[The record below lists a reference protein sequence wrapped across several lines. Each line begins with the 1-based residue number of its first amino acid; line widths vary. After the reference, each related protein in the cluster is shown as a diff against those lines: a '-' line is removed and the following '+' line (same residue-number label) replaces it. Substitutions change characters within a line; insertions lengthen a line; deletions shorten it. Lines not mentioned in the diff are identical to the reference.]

1 MNADASVHL
10 TLGFFAGMAAMWLY
24 GRYTRNGA

>member
-1 MNADASVHL
+1 VNADASIHL

-24 GRYTRNGA
+24 GRYTRGA